1 MSHSTNTPKVIS
13 TFHIELSAAFK
24 AVLDAH
30 AIEMTKTQEAI
41 ASFKATM
48 ITGHLLDAIQPD
60 KDENVAEP
68 ELQKIGQWVFEG
80 QPEYIKSAGLDKNG
94 QLYLS
99 NGDKTELAAGM
110 VEGIF
115 KGTKKYWK
123 CIPGNF
129 DAANWQNSAINRETV
144 NDVDYLSDT
153 PTDDDTAPEVLIFS
167 DEELAAACLG
177 FAPADRHHLF
187 IKNLAD
193 VVIQRMHSMDR
204 FSSPDKLLLGRDL
217 KKWDALVSIDS
228 DASADKVF
236 SIAGCSAYGRSSTF
250 FKPQHRTITQAEI
263 PAFLAGLEASYA

>member
-13 TFHIELSAAFK
+13 IFHIELSAAFK

-30 AIEMTKTQEAI
+30 TIEMTKTQEAI
-41 ASFKATM
+41 ESYKAM
-48 ITGHLLDAIQPD
+48 QPSGQLLDAMQ
-60 KDENVAEP
+60 
-68 ELQKIGQWVFEG
+68 
-80 QPEYIKSAGLDKNG
+80 
-94 QLYLS
+94 
-99 NGDKTELAAGM
+99 
-110 VEGIF
+110 
-115 KGTKKYWK
+115 
-123 CIPGNF
+123 
-129 DAANWQNSAINRETV
+129 AAND

-153 PTDDDTAPEVLIFS
+153 PTDDDTAPEVLIFN
-167 DEELAAACLG
+167 DDELAAVYPKIT
-177 FAPADRHHLF
+177 PADRHHLF